1 MPAIRYLAIVS
12 GLLLPLTAQ
21 AAPHHRPARVQ
32 TATYR
37 TPAVK
42 HRPHARMASH
52 AHQDHLAQLHRHAIT
67 RGS

>member
-1 MPAIRYLAIVS
+1 MPVFRLFAVLS

-37 TPAVK
+37 TPVVK
-42 HRPHARMASH
+42 HHPHVRMTSH
-52 AHQDHLAQLHRHAIT
+52 AHRDHLAQLHRHTNT